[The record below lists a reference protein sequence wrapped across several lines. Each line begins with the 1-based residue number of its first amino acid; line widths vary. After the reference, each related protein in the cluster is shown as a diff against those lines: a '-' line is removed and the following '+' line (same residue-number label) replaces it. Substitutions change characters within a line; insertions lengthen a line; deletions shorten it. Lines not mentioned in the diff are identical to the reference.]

1 MTNCP
6 HPSNED
12 ALTVSYLLGV
22 EQGKDKMKAG
32 ILALIPKKKN
42 IEISDPYYY
51 ADRKRGYN
59 EAIDDVLSALGKGE
73 K

>member
-32 ILALIPKKKN
+32 ILALIPKKK
-42 IEISDPYYY
+42 EIKTGEKITMYNWGYSD
-51 ADRKRGYN
+51 AIQDVISGLGASIDRK
-59 EAIDDVLSALGKGE
+59 
-73 K
+73 